1 VIGEFWVVSKGLGLW
16 VWRGVLAGSVVLIL
30 LATLAPYNAITAG
43 QMPPRWCLACGGMWL
58 TDGIS
63 NVVLF
68 APFGLALAMLGVRG
82 WAVVVLSAGF
92 SLGVEWLQSIGFPP
106 SRSAAWADVVA
117 NGLGG
122 LVGAWVLTLQGWLSP
137 ASWRVAVRL
146 AWGWAAG
153 VVAVFALTSAALGP
167 RSGDVARPWLDGAR
181 EARYAKSPFP
191 RVPGQ
196 AWYGGLTDSV
206 FVNGYA
212 TRHRG
217 TGPVIVEV
225 SREPAA
231 VAMRAVLRGREIE
244 PFLVPIAFLHVAG
257 DSSAVA
263 AVGEHDL
270 DAKLVVTRRAW
281 DWGLAMPVLRL
292 PGVFAGRSVSDPR
305 PVVLEAWSAPDT
317 LRLSATSAAFSGTRE
332 MALTPVIGWAL
343 IQTVFT
349 MGGTFELFAHLCWL
363 AALMMPIGWWGI
375 QAAARSGRVLGI
387 AMLWLWVGAAA
398 MPRLF
403 GVAPIGGRDW
413 VIMMALL
420 AAGAG
425 AGRYAVS
432 TRMKGHPDAT
442 RAD

>member
-1 VIGEFWVVSKGLGLW
+1 
-16 VWRGVLAGSVVLIL
+16 VVLIL
-30 LATLAPYNAITAG
+30 LATLAPYNAIAAG
-43 QMPPRWCLACGGMWL
+43 QMPPRWCIACGGMWL

-68 APFGLALAMLGVRG
+68 APFGLALAMLRVR
-82 WAVVVLSAGF
+82 WWRVLLLSAGV

-106 SRSAAWADVVA
+106 ARSAAWADVVA
-117 NGLGG
+117 NGVGG
-122 LVGAWVLTLQGWLSP
+122 LAGVWVLALRGWLFP

-153 VVAVFALTSAALGP
+153 VVVVFALTSAALGP
-167 RSGDVARPWLDGAR
+167 RSGELEQPWLDGAQ
-181 EARYAKSPFP
+181 EARYTPSPFP
-191 RVPGQ
+191 HVPSQ

-206 FVNGYA
+206 SANGYA
-212 TRHRG
+212 TTHRG
-217 TGPVIVEV
+217 TGPVIIAV
-225 SREPAA
+225 SREPAT

-244 PFLVPIAFLHVAG
+244 PILVPIAFLHVAG

-317 LRLSATSAAFSGTRE
+317 LRLSATSAAFAGARA

-343 IQTVFT
+343 IQSVFA
-349 MGGTFELFAHLCWL
+349 MGGAFELFAHLCWL

-375 QAAARSGRVLGI
+375 QSVTRSGRVLGI

-398 MPRLF
+398 MPRFF

-413 VIMMALL
+413 GIMMALL
-420 AAGAG
+420 AAGAA
-425 AGRYAVS
+425 AGRYAMNR
-432 TRMKGHPDAT
+432 RMMGPHTAE

>member
-1 VIGEFWVVSKGLGLW
+1 MKRRV
-16 VWRGVLAGSVVLIL
+16 VLAGSVALIL

-43 QMPPRWCLACGGMWL
+43 QMPPRWCLACGGLWL

-68 APFGLALAMLGVRG
+68 APLGLALAMLGVR
-82 WAVVVLSAGF
+82 WWVVALLSAGF

-106 SRSAAWADVVA
+106 MRSAALADVVA
-117 NGLGG
+117 NALGG
-122 LVGAWVLTLQGWLSP
+122 LVGVWVLALRGMLFP

-153 VVAVFALTSAALGP
+153 VVAVLALTSAALGP
-167 RSGDVARPWLDGAR
+167 RSGRIERPWEDRGA
-181 EARYAKSPFP
+181 APRYAPSPFP

-206 FVNGYA
+206 SVNGYA
-212 TRHRG
+212 TTHRG
-217 TGPVIVEV
+217 TGPVLIEV
-225 SREPAA
+225 SREPAV
-231 VAMRAVLRGREIE
+231 VAMRAVLRGRELE
-244 PFLVPIAFLHVAG
+244 PFVVPIAFLHVAG

-263 AVGEHDL
+263 FVGEEDL
-270 DAKLVVTRRAW
+270 AAKLVVTRRAW
-281 DWGLAMPVLRL
+281 DWGLAMPSLRL
-292 PGVFAGRSVSDPR
+292 DGVFAGRSITDPR
-305 PVVLEAWSAPDT
+305 PIVLDAWSAPDT
-317 LRLSATSAAFSGTRE
+317 LRLSATSAAFTEARA

-343 IQTVFT
+343 IQTVFSI
-349 MGGTFELFAHLCWL
+349 GGTFELLAHICWL

-375 QAAARSGRVLGI
+375 QAAARSGRALGV

-398 MPRLF
+398 MPRFF
-403 GVAPIGGRDW
+403 GVAPIGARDW

-420 AAGAG
+420 ASGAV
-425 AGRYAVS
+425 AARSAMR
-432 TRMKGHPDAT
+432 TREHPRLAD

>member
-1 VIGEFWVVSKGLGLW
+1 
-16 VWRGVLAGSVVLIL
+16 
-30 LATLAPYNAITAG
+30 
-43 QMPPRWCLACGGMWL
+43 MWL

-68 APFGLALAMLGVRG
+68 LPFGLALAMLGVR
-82 WAVVVLSAGF
+82 WWMVLLLSAGF

-122 LVGAWVLTLQGWLSP
+122 LVGAWVLTLRGWLCP

-153 VVAVFALTSAALGP
+153 VVVVFALTSAALGP
-167 RSGDVARPWLDGAR
+167 RSGDLDTLWEGSLVDRA
-181 EARYAKSPFP
+181 AASTYGVSPLPFT
-191 RVPGQ
+191 PGHG
-196 AWYGGLTDSV
+196 WFGGLADTLI
-206 FVNGYA
+206 VNGFA
-212 TRHRG
+212 TTHRG
-217 TGPVIVEV
+217 TGPLIAMV
-225 SREPAA
+225 SREPAT
-231 VAMRAVLRGREIE
+231 VAMRVVLRGREMGGS
-244 PFLVPIAFLHVAG
+244 LVPIGYLHVAW

-263 AVGEHDL
+263 FVGEDDL
-270 DAKLVVTRRAW
+270 AARLVVTRRAW
-281 DWGLAMPVLRL
+281 DWGLAMPSLRL
-292 PGVFAGRSVSDPR
+292 DGVFAGRSVSDPR
-305 PVVLEAWSAPDT
+305 PLVLEAWSAPDT
-317 LRLSATSAAFSGTRE
+317 LRLSATSAAFTGTRA

-343 IQTVFT
+343 IQTVFA

-398 MPRLF
+398 MPRFF

-425 AGRYAVS
+425 AGRNAVN
-432 TRMKGHPDAT
+432 TRVKVHPDT
-442 RAD
+442 ERAD

>member
-1 VIGEFWVVSKGLGLW
+1 MWRWLLLVAAAGLVV
-16 VWRGVLAGSVVLIL
+16 
-30 LATLAPYNAITAG
+30 LATLAPLGAIEAAN
-43 QMPPRWCLACGGMWL
+43 MPPRWCLACGGLWL

-68 APFGLALAMLGVRG
+68 APFGLALAMLGVRW
-82 WAVVVLSAGF
+82 WAVLVLSAGF

-122 LVGAWVLTLQGWLSP
+122 LVGVWVLALRGWLFPS
-137 ASWRVAVRL
+137 SWRVAVRL

-153 VVAVFALTSAALGP
+153 VVAVLALTSAALGP
-167 RSGDVARPWLDGAR
+167 RSGNLDAPWEDRGA
-181 EARYAKSPFP
+181 APRYAPSPFAH
-191 RVPGQ
+191 VPGQ

-225 SREPAA
+225 SREPAT
-231 VAMRAVLRGREIE
+231 VALRAVLRGRELE

-263 AVGEHDL
+263 FVGEEDL
-270 DAKLVVTRRAW
+270 AARLVVTRRAW
-281 DWGLAMPVLRL
+281 DWGLAMPSLRL
-292 PGVFAGRSVSDPR
+292 AGVFAGRSVSDPR

-317 LRLSATSAAFSGTRE
+317 LRLSATSAAFTGASSV
-332 MALTPVIGWAL
+332 ALTPVIGWAL
-343 IQTVFT
+343 IQTVFSI
-349 MGGTFELFAHLCWL
+349 GGDFELLAHICWL

-375 QAAARSGRVLGI
+375 QATARSGRALGI
-387 AMLWLWVGAAA
+387 AMLWLWMGAAA
-398 MPRLF
+398 MPRVF
-403 GVAPIGGRDW
+403 GVAPIGARDW
-413 VIMMALL
+413 LLMMALL
-420 AAGAG
+420 AAGAA
-425 AGRYAVS
+425 AGRYTTTKHALQ
-432 TRMKGHPDAT
+432 HQAE
-442 RAD
+442 

>member
-1 VIGEFWVVSKGLGLW
+1 MWRWLLLVAAAGLVV
-16 VWRGVLAGSVVLIL
+16 
-30 LATLAPYNAITAG
+30 LATLAPLGAIEAAN
-43 QMPPRWCLACGGMWL
+43 MPPRWCLACGGLWL

-68 APFGLALAMLGVRG
+68 APFGLALAMLGVRW
-82 WAVVVLSAGF
+82 WAVLVLSAGF

-117 NGLGG
+117 NGVGG
-122 LVGAWVLTLQGWLSP
+122 LVGVWVLALRGWLFPS
-137 ASWRVAVRL
+137 SWRVAVRL

-153 VVAVFALTSAALGP
+153 VVTVFALTSAALGP
-167 RSGDVARPWLDGAR
+167 RSGNLDAPWEDRGA
-181 EARYAKSPFP
+181 APRYAPSPFAH
-191 RVPGQ
+191 VPGQ

-225 SREPAA
+225 SREPAT
-231 VAMRAVLRGREIE
+231 VALRAVLRGRELE

-263 AVGEHDL
+263 FVGEEDL
-270 DAKLVVTRRAW
+270 AARLVVTRRAW
-281 DWGLAMPVLRL
+281 DWGLAMPSLRL
-292 PGVFAGRSVSDPR
+292 AGVFAGRSVSDPR

-317 LRLSATSAAFSGTRE
+317 LRLSATSTAFTGASSV
-332 MALTPVIGWAL
+332 ALTPVIGWAL
-343 IQTVFT
+343 IQTVFSI
-349 MGGTFELFAHLCWL
+349 GGDFELLAHICWL

-375 QAAARSGRVLGI
+375 QATARSGRALGI

-398 MPRLF
+398 MPRVF
-403 GVAPIGGRDW
+403 GVAPIGARDW
-413 VIMMALL
+413 LLMMALL
-420 AAGAG
+420 AAGAA
-425 AGRYAVS
+425 AGRYA
-432 TRMKGHPDAT
+432 TTKHALQHQ
-442 RAD
+442 AE

>member
-1 VIGEFWVVSKGLGLW
+1 MWRWLLLVAAAGLVV
-16 VWRGVLAGSVVLIL
+16 
-30 LATLAPYNAITAG
+30 LATLAPLGAIEAAN
-43 QMPPRWCLACGGMWL
+43 MPPRWCLACGGLWA

-68 APFGLALAMLGVRG
+68 APFGFALAMLGVRW
-82 WAVVVLSAGF
+82 WAVLLLSAGF

-122 LVGAWVLTLQGWLSP
+122 LVGVWVLALRGWLFPS
-137 ASWRVAVRL
+137 SWRVAVRL

-153 VVAVFALTSAALGP
+153 VVTVFVLTSAALGP
-167 RSGDVARPWLDGAR
+167 RSGNLDAPWEDRGA
-181 EARYAKSPFP
+181 APRYAPSPFP
-191 RVPGQ
+191 HVPGQ
-196 AWYGGLTDSV
+196 AWYGGLTDRV

-225 SREPAA
+225 SREPAT
-231 VAMRAVLRGREIE
+231 VALRAVLRGRELE

-263 AVGEHDL
+263 FAGEEDL
-270 DAKLVVTRRAW
+270 AARLVVTRRAW
-281 DWGLAMPVLRL
+281 DWGLAMPSLRVD
-292 PGVFAGRSVSDPR
+292 GVFAGRSVSDPR

-317 LRLSATSAAFSGTRE
+317 LRLSATSAAFTGSRA

-343 IQTVFT
+343 IQTVFSS
-349 MGGTFELFAHLCWL
+349 GGDFELLAHICWL

-375 QAAARSGRVLGI
+375 QATARSGRALGI

-398 MPRLF
+398 MPRAF
-403 GVAPIGGRDW
+403 GVAPIGARDW

-420 AAGAG
+420 AAGAA
-425 AGRYAVS
+425 AGRYA
-432 TRMKGHPDAT
+432 AT
-442 RAD
+442 KRALRHEAE